1 MNKMKYILPLVT
13 IGTLVS
19 FQASAFFGSGND
31 ELTELKFAM
40 VQGTQS
46 NEYQAAK
53 IMADY
58 VNNNTNGKLEI
69 KLYTDSQLGD
79 DLEVME
85 QMTAGVMDL
94 GYVNYGRYNVFMP
107 ELTLLQYPYV
117 FSGFEHIQRFSET
130 EYFKNK
136 KKFILEKYKWRQLSL
151 AYGGARNTTTTE
163 KKIESAE
170 DFKSLKIRVP
180 KAKGNMA
187 YVSELGAS
195 PTPMAFSEVY
205 LALKTNAVDG
215 QENPLSIIDAA
226 KFYEVQQYLALTKHI
241 TIGMNVVISDLS
253 WQKIPE
259 EYQPIVKKAAE
270 LAAESVTASYI
281 RDEQNLINKFKQS
294 GMQVTEPN
302 LEKLAMSFG
311 GLKKKFEEKGP
322 EYAAVV
328 RAVNESL

>member
-1 MNKMKYILPLVT
+1 MKNNKFVLSLMAVGSIA
-13 IGTLVS
+13 S
-19 FQASAFFGSGND
+19 FQASAFFGAGSD
-31 ELTELKFAM
+31 DMSELKFAM

-46 NEYQAAK
+46 NEYRAAK

-58 VNNNTNGKLEI
+58 VKENTDGKLEI

-117 FSGFEHIQRFSET
+117 FSDFKHIQRFSET

-136 KKFILEKYKWRQLSL
+136 KQFILDKYNWRQLSL

-163 KKIESAE
+163 KKIETAE
-170 DFKSLKIRVP
+170 DFDSLKIRVP

-226 KFYEVQQYLALTKHI
+226 KFYEVQKYLALTKHI

-253 WQKIPE
+253 WKRIPE
-259 EYQPIVKKAAE
+259 EFQPIVKKAAE
-270 LAAESVTASYI
+270 LAAESVTESYI
-281 RDEQNLINKFKQS
+281 NDEQNLINKFKQS
-294 GMQVTEPN
+294 GMQVTEPD
-302 LEKLAMSFG
+302 LDKLAMSFE
-311 GLKKKFEEKGP
+311 GLKKSFEAKGP
-322 EYAAVV
+322 EFAAVV
-328 RAVNESL
+328 KAVNESR

>member
-1 MNKMKYILPLVT
+1 MKKMNLILPIVLSSA
-13 IGTLVS
+13 VS
-19 FQASAFFGSGND
+19 FQASAFFGSND
-31 ELTELKFAM
+31 GEIDELKFAM

-46 NEYQAAK
+46 NEYKAAK

-58 VNNNTNGKLEI
+58 VKKNTEGNLDI
-69 KLYTDSQLGD
+69 KIYPSSQLGD

-85 QMTAGVMDL
+85 QMTAGTLDL

-117 FSGFEHIQRFSET
+117 FSGFEHIKRFSET
-130 EYFKNK
+130 EYFTEK
-136 KKFILEKYKWRQLSL
+136 KQEILTKYNWRQLSL

-163 KKIESAE
+163 KKIEGAE
-170 DFKSLKIRVP
+170 DFSSLKIRVP

-215 QENPLSIIDAA
+215 QENPLSIIDSA
-226 KFYEVQQYLALTKHI
+226 KFYEVQKYLALTKHI

-253 WQKIPE
+253 WKRVPE
-259 EYQPIVKKAAE
+259 QYRAIVKKGAE
-270 LAAESVTASYI
+270 LAAESVTADYLK
-281 RDEQNLINKFKQS
+281 DEQNLINKFKQA
-294 GMQVTEPN
+294 GMVVTQPN
-302 LEKLAMSFG
+302 LDKLANSFD
-311 GLKKKFEEKGP
+311 GLKKEFQAKGP
-322 EYAAVV
+322 AYAAVV
-328 RAVNESL
+328 QAVSESK